1 MHTIMTKAVHQ
12 PITTKVT
19 TVRKQI
25 PITFRPK
32 IKTFESF
39 SIQSIKSVPIPT
51 SPNPKKSEENGCYY
65 FSFAELNDKTE
76 AA

>member
-39 SIQSIKSVPIPT
+39 SIPPIKSFPSPT
-51 SPNPKKSEENGCYY
+51 CLTLKKKSEG
-65 FSFAELNDKTE
+65 SG
-76 AA
+76 

>member
-32 IKTFESF
+32 INTFESF
-39 SIQSIKSVPIPT
+39 SIQPIKSVPIPT
-51 SPNPKKSEENGCYY
+51 SRILKSQKKTVAIT
-65 FSFAELNDKTE
+65 FLLLN
-76 AA
+76 